1 MDSCDFSPRRLDM
14 GIVRNGKTL
23 LTYEDYVQIPEDGR
37 RHEIIEGI
45 HYVTPSPA
53 TKHQQVSIAIAV
65 QLYDQI
71 ERPGLGLVIYAPMD
85 VVFSRIDVVQPD
97 LLVILNRNRRIVKR
111 KNVRG
116 SPDLIVEITSPSTVR
131 RDLELKRSLYEKY
144 RVPEYWIVHT
154 HQNVVDRLVLGPR
167 GYRQHGRCRRRIEF
181 GGLPGVVV
189 DLRQVW

>member
-1 MDSCDFSPRRLDM
+1 M

-45 HYVTPSPA
+45 HYVTPSPV
-53 TKHQQVSIAIAV
+53 TRHQRTSLAIAV
-65 QLYDQI
+65 QLYEQI
-71 ERPGLGLVIYAPMD
+71 ERRGFGLVIDAPMD
-85 VVFSRIDVVQPD
+85 VLLSRVDVVQPD
-97 LLVILNRNRRIVKR
+97 LLVVLNRNRRIVKR

-144 RVPEYWIVHT
+144 RVLEYWIVHT

-167 GYRQHGRCRRRIEF
+167 GYGHHGRCRRRIEF